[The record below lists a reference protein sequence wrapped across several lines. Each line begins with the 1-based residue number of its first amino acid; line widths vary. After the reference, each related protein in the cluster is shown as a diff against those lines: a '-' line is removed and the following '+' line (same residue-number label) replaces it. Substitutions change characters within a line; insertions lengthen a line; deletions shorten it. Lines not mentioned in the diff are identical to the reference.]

1 MSVDPLPHPRS
12 LAVVHLSNLLRDK
25 PEQESNILRLLVNK
39 LGDSNRN
46 IASKTSHHLLQI
58 LQFHPGMTPIMVR
71 EVSSLILQPAVGP
84 APSTSSGS
92 HVRFGNKDAPKKEVK
107 AKKDH
112 GQDHA
117 RYYGVITLNQVMLKK
132 EQTEVAGKMIEVYFE
147 IFGDILGR
155 VVDEGEK
162 AEKDEQ
168 DGVAK
173 DEVKKGEKRKRGE
186 KGGKKG
192 GKGKDEEKAEGEVN
206 ETDSKLVAAVL
217 TGVNRAFPFA
227 KIDDEA

>member
-1 MSVDPLPHPRS
+1 MSVDPLPHPRT

-25 PEQESNILRLLVNK
+25 PEQEGNILRLLVNK
-39 LGDSNRN
+39 LGDSQRN

-58 LQFHPGMTPIMVR
+58 LQFHPGMTPILVR
-71 EVSSLILQPAVGP
+71 EVSALVLRPALAALPTAG
-84 APSTSSGS
+84 G
-92 HVRFGNKDAPKKEVK
+92 HVRFGKDAAKEK
-107 AKKDH
+107 AKDN

-117 RYYGVITLNQVMLKK
+117 RYYGVITLNQVMLTKH
-132 EQTEVAGKMIEVYFE
+132 QADVAGKMIEVYFE

-155 VVDEGEK
+155 VAEEEAAAEGELV
-162 AEKDEQ
+162 
-168 DGVAK
+168 DGAK
-173 DEVKKGEKRKRGE
+173 PVVVRPKFVKG
-186 KGGKKG
+186 KG
-192 GKGKDEEKAEGEVN
+192 GKGGKGDKDEGGEGEVN